1 MLFLLILQVYENG
14 VIFMN
19 EIDKL
24 FKNIEDGVELNLN
37 PPVDI
42 QGNIMAASID
52 DNRISSIDAY
62 VLEQCIDIR
71 ENSGKK

>member
-1 MLFLLILQVYENG
+1 
-14 VIFMN
+14 MN

-37 PPVDI
+37 PPIDI
-42 QGNIMAASID
+42 KGNIMAASID

>member
-42 QGNIMAASID
+42 KGNIMAASID

>member
-1 MLFLLILQVYENG
+1 MLFLLMLQVYENG

-42 QGNIMAASID
+42 KGNIMAASID

>member
-1 MLFLLILQVYENG
+1 
-14 VIFMN
+14 MN

-37 PPVDI
+37 PPIDI
-42 QGNIMAASID
+42 KGNIMAASID

-71 ENSGKK
+71 ENSGKNSSSSYVKLSRYK